1 MRVLDFLNEKGNSTA
16 LQCYVA
22 QFDALQIE
30 DLEHKL
36 RELQQSASASLEET
50 KSMSGNRIESL
61 RYAYKWY
68 YSLCLGSTYY
78 LLHTS

>member
-1 MRVLDFLNEKGNSTA
+1 MLDFLDEKENSTA
-16 LQCYVA
+16 LFFFVVA
-22 QFDALQIE
+22 QFDVLQIE

-61 RYAYKWY
+61 RYDYKWY

-78 LLHTS
+78 I